1 MSEPSLNTAR
11 ALVSRGPLSKGLWK
25 MEDVTIREP
34 GDDEVV
40 VRVVASGVCSTD
52 VHFGNVEEGDWGE
65 CYPCVKGHE
74 GSGIVERT
82 GSSVRTCAPG
92 DPVLLSFSS
101 CTACSFCAS
110 DHPVYCPDFND
121 INFLGRPVFSPDSAD
136 SNAEK
141 VPSIRGS
148 FFGQSCFAS
157 RTVVRETS
165 IVNVKGLVS
174 EGEVEKLEELMLLA
188 PLGCGIQT
196 GWGTI
201 KRVAGA
207 GQEDIVCV
215 VGLGGVGLSG
225 IMAAKALGCRTIIG
239 IDVLPSR
246 LSLAKFLGA
255 THTLLS
261 PASSS
266 GPTSLIPTIRALT
279 SSLDPPSA
287 GPTIT
292 MDTTGI
298 PALIRTAIA
307 FTAPRGKILQV
318 GTAPPSA
325 VLDLPIFEFMVQG
338 KQYIGAVE
346 GDSVARESVGELVG
360 ERRAGRLPLEKM
372 VEGFVAGRWE
382 EAVEGMRGGRF
393 VKPVLVWWG
402 A

>member
-1 MSEPSLNTAR
+1 MSDTKPNAAR
-11 ALVSRGPLSKGLWK
+11 AIVSRGPLSKGLWK

-52 VHFGNVEEGDWGE
+52 VHFGNVKEGEWGA

-82 GSSVRTCAPG
+82 GSSVTTCTPG

-101 CTACSFCAS
+101 CTTCALCTS
-110 DHPVYCPDFND
+110 GHPVYCPEFNE
-121 INFLGRPVFSPDSAD
+121 INFLGRPVFSPAST
-136 SNAEK
+136 SNSPE
-141 VPSIRGS
+141 VTPTIRGS
-148 FFGQSCFAS
+148 FFGQSSFAS
-157 RTVVRETS
+157 RTVVREMS
-165 IVNVKGLVS
+165 VVNVKGLVS
-174 EGEVEKLEELMLLA
+174 EDEGVRLEELRLLA

-201 KRVAGA
+201 KKVAGA
-207 GQEDIVCV
+207 GEEDVVCV

-225 IMAAKALGCRTIIG
+225 IMAAKALGCKVIIG

-246 LSLAKFLGA
+246 LSLATDLGA

-261 PASSS
+261 PSASS
-266 GPTSLIPTIRALT
+266 PLPLATLISSVRALT
-279 SSLDPPSA
+279 PSSL

-292 MDTTGI
+292 LDTTGI

-318 GTAPPSA
+318 GTAPPST

-338 KQYIGAVE
+338 KQYIGAIE
-346 GDSVARESVGELVG
+346 GDSVARESVAELVG
-360 ERRAGRLPLEKM
+360 EWRAGRLGLENI
-372 VEGFVAGRWE
+372 VEYFGAEGWE
-382 EAVEGMRGGRF
+382 NAVEGMRGGGV
-393 VKPVLVWWG
+393 VKPVLVW
-402 A
+402 